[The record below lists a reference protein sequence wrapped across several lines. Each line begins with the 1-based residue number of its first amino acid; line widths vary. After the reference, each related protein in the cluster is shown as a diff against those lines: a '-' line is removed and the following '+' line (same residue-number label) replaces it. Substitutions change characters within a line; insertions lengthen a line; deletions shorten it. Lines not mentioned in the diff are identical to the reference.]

1 MLKDFFSNRLF
12 LGALAFFILCVG
24 GSLLYMRHVERQ
36 EAEKLAETEA
46 RVKQWNEKHK
56 EQSPAKASVV
66 EPSAAL
72 RQFHADGTFHAEQQ
86 MPITHKSEASEEEL
100 EFWKKLGVAPPP
112 QGYSYAE
119 LADGTMRLQKDNVPI
134 VKVHIGTTPEFN
146 VGWLPDDAYYYYD
159 ALIALSSGHN
169 LRGVG
174 HPTPAETA
182 RAREM
187 KDAFKKEWAPHTNI
201 GFSASGVWDTDDHD
215 IINEI
220 SDKAIVEKE
229 RELQASL
236 GISENRN
243 RPFDVDLM
251 SEILTQIREELS
263 Q

>member
-1 MLKDFFSNRLF
+1 MLKDLFSNRLF

-24 GSLLYMRHVERQ
+24 GSLLYMRHVQRVES
-36 EAEKLAETEA
+36 EKLSAAQA
-46 RVKQWNEKHK
+46 RVEQWNERRK
-56 EQSPAKASVV
+56 EQSAAKASVV
-66 EPSAAL
+66 EPSAVL

-134 VKVHIGTTPEFN
+134 VTVHIGTTPQFN
-146 VGWLPDDAYYYYD
+146 LGWLPDDAYYYYD
-159 ALIALSSGHN
+159 ALIALSSGDT
-169 LRGVG
+169 LIGVG
-174 HPTPAETA
+174 RLTPAETA

-187 KDAFKKEWAPHTNI
+187 TEAFEKEWAPHTNI
-201 GFSASGVWDTDDHD
+201 GFSSSGVWDTDDHD
-215 IINEI
+215 KIEEI
-220 SDKAIVEKE
+220 SSKATAERR